1 MSSTIQNKI
10 SSLIQTQ
17 FPEFIQSDHT
27 TFVQFLKY
35 YYQFLESG
43 KLVIS
48 GANSYVLVESN
59 TKNYVLDETTEKI
72 VLEESEVKFTVGET
86 IIGQTS
92 GATAKVLVDD
102 FDNNSCLF
110 ISAQQLFIP
119 NEEIIGQTSGS
130 KSIVVSYQ
138 GNPVQNIQ
146 QFLDY
151 VDVDYTVTKF
161 LDQFRDA
168 YMDSLPSTLAAG
180 LSKRK
185 LIKNIKDLYTAK
197 GTEEGHKLFFR
208 ILFDEEATIIYPK
221 DNLLRA
227 SDGVWS
233 SDKIM
238 RVIENGNSDFNNLI
252 GQTIYTLDSAENI
265 VASAIVITVVKFREG
280 NDLITELSLDP
291 DSVNGTF
298 NLSDTVYGVDS
309 TLDLQI
315 SAVVQNIVTGANI
328 TKSGFYYNQD
338 DKVFLAVAGNSA
350 AAAKIDSA
358 GAGSIDDIMI
368 ENGGSGY
375 AIGEYLSFDNTNTE
389 GKDALAKI
397 TVVGGSILL
406 EDHTDPFHLITEDND
421 FIISEDNDYFELEK
435 NLDNDDYLT
444 FENEEDII
452 MLEEDTLP
460 LNEQGEIRKIKIINR
475 GSGYIKLPKLSVT
488 TTSGSNANIFAV
500 SSRSPGVGHAQGIA
514 VTNFGLQ
521 YTSSP
526 TTTLSKNLIVKNVTG
541 SFSANDILTSH
552 SGSVIDYNSDLRLLR
567 LNSVANFSNGDTI
580 QGIAGSA
587 EVYFSGSGTAESL
600 IGTIGTTVGN
610 FVNERGKVSNDN
622 MKLQDSFYYQ
632 DFSYVVRIGQS
643 INEWRSA
650 LRKAVHPA
658 GWNIFGEVSF
668 STLLQ
673 AKPKIVEFF
682 TEDTTGAKIPVLNY
696 DVFYTKLFGRRLGTS
711 IDTTPSTNATT
722 DKLTLTAGERDVT
735 LRNQTIV
742 RLDTNRGS
750 HFKGSTL
757 ANLAKYAFAI
767 PPITVSQVVP
777 NYPDPAGLRIT
788 TSENQTRDLYTIQ
801 QFGHYR
807 ITDASD
813 YFFLRLD
820 EGLDGDGD
828 KIVLEDSDGYLK
840 TEELGIP
847 ESAYRIKINV
857 PPPSE
862 IIVTTSP

>member
-291 DSVNGTF
+291 DSVNGNF
-298 NLSDTVYGVDS
+298 NLNDTVYGVDS
-309 TLDLQI
+309 ALDLQI

-375 AIGEYLSFDNTNTE
+375 AVGEYLSFDNTNTE

>member
-291 DSVNGTF
+291 DSVNGNF
-298 NLSDTVYGVDS
+298 NLNDTVYGVDS
-309 TLDLQI
+309 ALDLQI

-567 LNSVANFSNGDTI
+567 LNSVANFSTGDII

>member
-291 DSVNGTF
+291 DSVNGNF
-298 NLSDTVYGVDS
+298 NLNDTVYGVDS
-309 TLDLQI
+309 ALDLQI

-375 AIGEYLSFDNTNTE
+375 AVGEYLSFDNTNTE

-488 TTSGSNANIFAV
+488 TTSGSNASIFAV

-567 LNSVANFSNGDTI
+567 LNSVANFSTGDII

>member
-488 TTSGSNANIFAV
+488 TTSGSNASIFAV

>member
-375 AIGEYLSFDNTNTE
+375 AVGEYLSFDNTNTE